1 MIMKKIK
8 FILSILFLVLFSNKA
23 FAVSATGEATV
34 YKITLTYLELCETG
48 STTASCSNPLAVG
61 SGDSGLIN
69 IADTTAGVAAASY
82 GDFTKVPF
90 GTTYSH
96 YQVTMKR
103 SVTIKG
109 SVSDGSNTC
118 YTSSNNGDISKNV
131 AGSTSSGDE
140 AEITAYMAMTISGLG
155 DEINSIS
162 AGDGTGTAQAAG
174 TVDNDDEYFQYRGT
188 FTKSIKLEPGKIPTL
203 QLAFGTSAAL
213 GYEGSSGGCAAAAG
227 QAQGLYGAK
236 PDVTATVID

>member
-1 MIMKKIK
+1 M
-8 FILSILFLVLFSNKA
+8 
-23 FAVSATGEATV
+23 
-34 YKITLTYLELCETG
+34 
-48 STTASCSNPLAVG
+48 
-61 SGDSGLIN
+61 IN

-103 SVTIKG
+103 AVKIKG

-118 YTSSNNGDISKNV
+118 YTVSNSGDISKNV
-131 AGSTSSGDE
+131 VGSTTADDE

-162 AGDGTGTAQAAG
+162 AGDGTGTAQDAG
-174 TVDNDDEYFQYRGT
+174 TVDDDDEFFQVRGA
-188 FTKSIKLEPGKIPTL
+188 FTKNIKLEPGKIPTL

-213 GYEGSSGGCAAAAG
+213 GYEGSSGGCEAAIG
-227 QAQGLYGAK
+227 QTQGLYGAK

>member
-1 MIMKKIK
+1 MKIAK
-8 FILSILFLVLFSNKA
+8 FILTALFFVLFSNKV
-23 FAVSATGEATV
+23 FVVDTTGAASV
-34 YKITLTYLELCETG
+34 YKITMTYLQLCETG

-103 SVTIKG
+103 AVKIKG
-109 SVSDGSNTC
+109 SVSDGTNTC
-118 YTSSNNGDISKNV
+118 YTVSNSGDISKNV
-131 AGSTSSGDE
+131 VGSTSSGDE

-162 AGDGTGTAQAAG
+162 AGDGSGTAQAAG
-174 TVDNDDEYFQYRGT
+174 TVDDDDEYFQYRGA
-188 FTKSIKLEPGKIPTL
+188 FTKSINLKPGKIPTL
-203 QLAFGTSAAL
+203 KLAFGTSSAL
-213 GYEGSSGGCAAAAG
+213 AYEGSNGGCAAAIG
-227 QAQGLYGAK
+227 QAQGLYGGK
-236 PDVTATVID
+236 PDVTATVVD

>member
-1 MIMKKIK
+1 MKKIK
-8 FILSILFLVLFSNKA
+8 LILSVLFLVFLSNKT
-23 FAVSATGEATV
+23 FAVSTTGEATV
-34 YKITLTYLELCETG
+34 YKITMTYLQLCETG
-48 STTASCSNPLAVG
+48 STTATCLNPLVVG

-69 IADTTAGVAAASY
+69 IADTAAGAAAASY

-103 SVTIKG
+103 AVTIKG
-109 SVSDGSNTC
+109 SVSDGTQTC
-118 YTSSNNGDISKNV
+118 YTKSNSGDISKNV
-131 AGSTSSGDE
+131 VGSTSAGDE

-155 DEINSIS
+155 DEINSVS

-174 TVDNDDEYFQYRGT
+174 TVDNDDEYFQYRGA
-188 FTKSIKLEPGKIPTL
+188 FTKSITLKAGRIPTL
-203 QLAFGTSAAL
+203 KLAFGTSSAL
-213 GYEGSSGGCAAAAG
+213 AYEGSNGGCAAAIG
-227 QAQGLYGAK
+227 ETQGMYGGK

>member
-1 MIMKKIK
+1 MKKIK
-8 FILSILFLVLFSNKA
+8 FILFILILVFLSNKSY
-23 FAVSATGEATV
+23 AVSATGEATV
-34 YKITLTYLELCETG
+34 YKITMTYLELCETG
-48 STTASCSNPLAVG
+48 STTASCSNPLKVG

-90 GTTYSH
+90 GKSYTY

-103 SVTIKG
+103 LVTIKG

-118 YTSSNNGDISKNV
+118 YTVSNSGDISKNV
-131 AGSTSSGDE
+131 VGSTSSGDL
-140 AEITAYMAMTISGLG
+140 AEITAYMAMTTSGLG

-174 TVDNDDEYFQYRGT
+174 TVDDDDEYFQYRGA
-188 FTKSIKLEPGKIPTL
+188 FSKAIKLEPGKLPTL
-203 QLAFGTSAAL
+203 KLAFGTSSAL
-213 GYEGSSGGCAAAAG
+213 AYEGSSGGCAATIG
-227 QAQGLYGAK
+227 QAQGMYGGK
-236 PDVTATVID
+236 PDVTATVTY

>member
-1 MIMKKIK
+1 MKKIK
-8 FILSILFLVLFSNKA
+8 IILSILFITLFTNKA
-23 FAVSATGEATV
+23 FAVSATGEATA
-34 YKITLTYLELCETG
+34 YKITMTYLELCETG
-48 STTASCSNPLAVG
+48 STTANCLRPLVVG
-61 SGDSGLIN
+61 TGDSGLIN

-103 SVTIKG
+103 AVKIKG

-118 YTSSNNGDISKNV
+118 YTVSNSGDISKNV
-131 AGSTSSGDE
+131 VGSTTADDE

-155 DEINSIS
+155 DDINSIS
-162 AGDGTGTAQAAG
+162 AGDGTGTAQSPG
-174 TVDNDDEYFQYRGT
+174 TVDDDDEFFQVRGA

-203 QLAFGTSAAL
+203 KLAFGTSNAL
-213 GYEGSSGGCAAAAG
+213 GYEGSSGGCTAAVG
-227 QAQGLYGAK
+227 QTQGMYGAK
-236 PDVTATVID
+236 PDVTATVVD

>member
-1 MIMKKIK
+1 MKKIK
-8 FILSILFLVLFSNKA
+8 FILSVLFLVFLSNKA
-23 FAVSATGEATV
+23 FAVSTTGEATV
-34 YKITLTYLELCETG
+34 YKITMTYLQLCETG

-90 GTTYSH
+90 GKTYTH

-109 SVSDGSNTC
+109 SLSDGSQTC
-118 YTSSNNGDISKNV
+118 YTSANNGDISKNV
-131 AGSTSSGDE
+131 AGSTSSGDLT
-140 AEITAYMAMTISGLG
+140 EITAYMAMTISGLG

-174 TVDNDDEYFQYRGT
+174 TVDDDDEYFQYRGE
-188 FTKSIKLEPGKIPTL
+188 FTKAIKLEAGKLPTL
-203 QLAFGTSAAL
+203 KLAFGTSSAL
-213 GYEGSSGGCAAAAG
+213 AYEGTSGGCAGTAG
-227 QAQGLYGAK
+227 QAQGLYGGK
-236 PDVTATVID
+236 PDVTATVIY

>member
-1 MIMKKIK
+1 MKKIK
-8 FILSILFLVLFSNKA
+8 FILSVLFLVFLSSKT
-23 FAVSATGEATV
+23 FAVSTTGAASV
-34 YKITLTYLELCETG
+34 YKITMTYLQLCETG
-48 STTASCSNPLAVG
+48 STTANCLNPLTVG

-69 IADTTAGVAAASY
+69 IADTAAGVAAASY

-90 GTTYSH
+90 GKTYSH

-103 SVTIKG
+103 AVQIKG

-118 YTSSNNGDISKNV
+118 YTVSNSGDISKNV
-131 AGSTSSGDE
+131 VGSTSSGDE

-155 DEINSIS
+155 DEINSVS

-174 TVDNDDEYFQYRGT
+174 TVDDDDEYFQYRGA
-188 FTKSIKLEPGKIPTL
+188 FTKSITLKKGKIPTL
-203 QLAFGTSAAL
+203 KLAFGTSSAL
-213 GYEGSSGGCAAAAG
+213 AYEGSSGGCTATIA
-227 QAQGLYGAK
+227 QNQGLYGGK

>member
-1 MIMKKIK
+1 MKKIK
-8 FILSILFLVLFSNKA
+8 LILSVLFLVFLSNKT
-23 FAVSATGEATV
+23 FAVSTTGEATV
-34 YKITLTYLELCETG
+34 YKITMTYLQLCETG
-48 STTASCSNPLAVG
+48 STTATCLNPLVVG

-69 IADTTAGVAAASY
+69 IADTAAGAAAASY

-103 SVTIKG
+103 AVTIKG
-109 SVSDGSNTC
+109 SVSDGTQTC
-118 YTSSNNGDISKNV
+118 YTKSNSGDISKNV
-131 AGSTSSGDE
+131 VGSTSAGDE

-155 DEINSIS
+155 DEINSVS

-174 TVDNDDEYFQYRGT
+174 TVDNDDEYFQYRGA
-188 FTKSIKLEPGKIPTL
+188 FTKSITLKAGRIPTL
-203 QLAFGTSAAL
+203 KLAFGTSSAL
-213 GYEGSSGGCAAAAG
+213 AYEGSNGGCEAAIG
-227 QAQGLYGAK
+227 EAQGMYGGK

>member
-1 MIMKKIK
+1 MKKVK
-8 FILSILFLVLFSNKA
+8 FILSVLFLVFLSSKT
-23 FAVSATGEATV
+23 FAVSTTGAASV
-34 YKITLTYLELCETG
+34 YKITMTYLQLCETG
-48 STTASCSNPLAVG
+48 STTANCLNPLTVG

-90 GTTYSH
+90 GKTYSH

-103 SVTIKG
+103 AVQIKG

-118 YTSSNNGDISKNV
+118 YTVSNSGDISKNV
-131 AGSTSSGDE
+131 VGSTSSSDE

-155 DEINSIS
+155 DEINSVS

-174 TVDNDDEYFQYRGT
+174 TVDDDDEYFQYRGA
-188 FTKSIKLEPGKIPTL
+188 FTKSITLKKGKIPTL
-203 QLAFGTSAAL
+203 KLAFGTSSAL
-213 GYEGSSGGCAAAAG
+213 AYEGSSGGCTATIA
-227 QAQGLYGAK
+227 QNQGLYGGK

>member
-1 MIMKKIK
+1 MKKIK
-8 FILSILFLVLFSNKA
+8 FILSVLFLVFLSSKT
-23 FAVSATGEATV
+23 FAVSTTGAASV
-34 YKITLTYLELCETG
+34 YKITMTYLQLCETG
-48 STTASCSNPLAVG
+48 STTANCLNPLTVG

-69 IADTTAGVAAASY
+69 IADTAAGVAAASY

-90 GTTYSH
+90 GKTYSH

-103 SVTIKG
+103 AVTIKG
-109 SVSDGSNTC
+109 SVSDGSQTC
-118 YTSSNNGDISKNV
+118 YTVSNSGDISKNV
-131 AGSTSSGDE
+131 VGSTSSGDE

-174 TVDNDDEYFQYRGT
+174 TVDDDDEYFQYRGA
-188 FTKSIKLEPGKIPTL
+188 FTKSITLKKGKIPTL
-203 QLAFGTSAAL
+203 KLAFGTSSAL
-213 GYEGSSGGCAAAAG
+213 AYEGSDGGCAAAIA
-227 QAQGLYGAK
+227 QNQGLYGGK

>member
-1 MIMKKIK
+1 MKKIK
-8 FILSILFLVLFSNKA
+8 FILSVLSLVFLSSKT
-23 FAVSATGEATV
+23 FAVSTTGAASV
-34 YKITLTYLELCETG
+34 YKITMTYLQLCETG
-48 STTASCSNPLAVG
+48 STTANCLNPLTVG

-69 IADTTAGVAAASY
+69 IADTAAGVAAASY

-90 GTTYSH
+90 GKTYSH

-103 SVTIKG
+103 AVTIKG
-109 SVSDGSNTC
+109 SVSDGSQTC
-118 YTSSNNGDISKNV
+118 YTVSNSGDISKNV
-131 AGSTSSGDE
+131 VGSTSSGDE

-174 TVDNDDEYFQYRGT
+174 TVDDDDEYFQYRGA
-188 FTKSIKLEPGKIPTL
+188 FTKSITLKKGKIPTL
-203 QLAFGTSAAL
+203 KLAFGTSSAL
-213 GYEGSSGGCAAAAG
+213 AYEGSSGGCTDAIA
-227 QAQGLYGAK
+227 QNQGLYGGK

>member
-1 MIMKKIK
+1 MKKIK
-8 FILSILFLVLFSNKA
+8 IILSILFITLFTNKA
-23 FAVSATGEATV
+23 FAESATGEATA
-34 YKITLTYLELCETG
+34 YKITMTYLELCETG
-48 STTASCSNPLAVG
+48 STTANCLRPLVVG
-61 SGDSGLIN
+61 TGDSGLIN

-82 GDFTKVPF
+82 GDFTTVPF

-103 SVTIKG
+103 AIKIKG

-118 YTSSNNGDISKNV
+118 YTVSDSGDISKNV
-131 AGSTSSGDE
+131 VGSTTSSDE

-174 TVDNDDEYFQYRGT
+174 TVDDDDEFFQVRGA
-188 FTKSIKLEPGKIPTL
+188 FTKNIKLEPGKIPTL

-213 GYEGSSGGCAAAAG
+213 GYEGSSGGCEAAIG
-227 QAQGLYGAK
+227 QTQGLYGAK

>member
-1 MIMKKIK
+1 MKKIK
-8 FILSILFLVLFSNKA
+8 FILSVLFLVFLSNKA
-23 FAVSATGEATV
+23 FAVSTTGEATV
-34 YKITLTYLELCETG
+34 YKITMTYLQLCETG
-48 STTASCSNPLAVG
+48 STTASCLNPLTVG

-82 GDFTKVPF
+82 GDFTKLPY
-90 GTTYSH
+90 GKSYTY
-96 YQVTMKR
+96 YQVTLKR
-103 SVTIKG
+103 AVTIKG

-118 YTSSNNGDISKNV
+118 YTVSDSGDISKNV
-131 AGSTSSGDE
+131 VGSTSSGDE

-174 TVDNDDEYFQYRGT
+174 TVDDDDEYFQYRGE
-188 FTKSIKLEPGKIPTL
+188 FSKAIKLETGKIPTL
-203 QLAFGTSAAL
+203 KLAFGTSSAL
-213 GYEGSSGGCAAAAG
+213 AYEGSSGGCTATIA
-227 QAQGLYGAK
+227 QNQGLYGGK